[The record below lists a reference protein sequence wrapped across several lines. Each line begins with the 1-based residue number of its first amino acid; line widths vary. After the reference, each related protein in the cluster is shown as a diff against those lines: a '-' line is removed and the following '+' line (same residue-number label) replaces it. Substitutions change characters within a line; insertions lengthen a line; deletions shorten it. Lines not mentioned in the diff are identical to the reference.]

1 MLQFRQI
8 KPKEGIELKSLSLCI
23 DIDGT
28 VTEPYYWLER
38 ANAYFGSS
46 LLPEHVTQY
55 EIHKLLGVEPEV
67 YLDFYE
73 HNGIYLHSEA
83 EIRIGARDV
92 INSLYDNHIIHFVTA
107 REERMTD
114 VSVKWLNGHQIPMDS
129 ITHLGSHHKVE
140 KAVELQADFFIED
153 SLDNALELA
162 ASGFQVLLIDCTYN
176 KGLLPHNV
184 MRVSNWFQIER
195 IIDVRARQIPGRLK
209 FAI

>member
-1 MLQFRQI
+1 M
-8 KPKEGIELKSLSLCI
+8 KSKEGIELKSLSLCI

-46 LLPEHVTQY
+46 LRPEHVTQY
-55 EIHKLLGVEPEV
+55 EIHKLLGIEPEV
-67 YLDFYE
+67 YQDFYE
-73 HNGIYLHSEA
+73 KNGIYLHAEA
-83 EIRIGARDV
+83 EIRLGAREV
-92 INSLYDNHIIHFVTA
+92 INTLYDQHLIHFVTA

-114 VSVKWLNGHQIPMDS
+114 VSVQWLNGHHIPMDS

-162 ASGFQVLLIDCTYN
+162 AAGFQVLLIECTYN
-176 KGLLPHNV
+176 KGTLPNNIL
-184 MRVSNWFQIER
+184 RVSSWFQIER
-195 IIDVRARQIPGRLK
+195 IIDIRARQLSGNLK

>member
-1 MLQFRQI
+1 M
-8 KPKEGIELKSLSLCI
+8 KSLSLCI

-83 EIRIGARDV
+83 EIRLGAREV
-92 INSLYDNHIIHFVTA
+92 ISSLYDNHIIHFVTA
-107 REERMTD
+107 REEKMTD
-114 VSVKWLNGHQIPMDS
+114 VSVQWLNRHQIPMDS

-140 KAVELQADFFIED
+140 KAVELQADLFIED
-153 SLDNALELA
+153 SLENALELA
-162 ASGFQVLLIDCTYN
+162 ASGFHVLLIDCTYN

-184 MRVSNWFQIER
+184 LRVSNWFQIER
-195 IIDVRARQIPGRLK
+195 FIDVRARQIAGNLK